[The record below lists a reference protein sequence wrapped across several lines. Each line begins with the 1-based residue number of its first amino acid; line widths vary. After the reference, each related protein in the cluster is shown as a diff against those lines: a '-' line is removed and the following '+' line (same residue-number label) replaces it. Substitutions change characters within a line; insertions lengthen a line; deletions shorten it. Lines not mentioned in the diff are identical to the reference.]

1 MHFRKLFFV
10 WAGGGLRKTPYII
23 TINRSMYGVIELPSS
38 RRLVYILQNYFIANF
53 DMSNIVLP

>member
-10 WAGGGLRKTPYII
+10 WAGGGLEKPR
-23 TINRSMYGVIELPSS
+23 
-38 RRLVYILQNYFIANF
+38 LQNYFIANF